1 VSYQDLISWSLRNSS
16 EPAPVFRRLRRWDSI
31 SAEFTNI
38 SGACRLGYRIETQA
52 AYLAL
57 HDLVRSE
64 GETIID
70 GFARSTR
77 KDTRN
82 TLTFAPN
89 RCSLEGWADFKRRT
103 NSVLAIYLHP
113 NPEDLKDSR
122 LSELPPSLYF
132 ESDFLKET
140 MLKIRAA
147 LLGTFIDEPCYLE
160 SLGCAILY
168 ELKHALQYGAQGRG
182 DFRGGLTPR
191 QLSRVEEYV
200 RANISKES
208 SLAELANLVGLSRY
222 HFSRAFKKSTGLAPY
237 QFVIAKRV
245 ECAKALLLNRQLS
258 MFEVAAAVGFNNP
271 LQLNRAFR
279 RLVGSAPSAFRQRNG
294 IRS

>member
-1 VSYQDLISWSLRNSS
+1 VSYQDEILWSSRNSS
-16 EPAPVFRRLRRWDSI
+16 EAAPVFRRLRRWDGI
-31 SAEFTNI
+31 SVELTNI
-38 SGACRLGYRIETQA
+38 SGASQLGYRVETRA

-57 HDLVRSE
+57 HDIVRSD
-64 GETIID
+64 GETIIE
-70 GFARSTR
+70 GVARSTR

-82 TLTFAPN
+82 ALTFSPD
-89 RCSLEGWADFKRRT
+89 RCRIEGWSDLKQRR
-103 NSVLAIYLHP
+103 NSVFAIYLHP
-113 NPEDLKDSR
+113 NPEDLKDSQ

-147 LLGTFIDEPCYLE
+147 LLGTFIDEPSYLE

-168 ELKHALQYGAQGRG
+168 ELKHALQYGGQERG

-191 QLSRVEEYV
+191 QLSRIEDYV
-200 RANISKES
+200 RANISKEV
-208 SLAELANLVGLSRY
+208 SLAGLATLVGLSRY

-245 ECAKALLLNRQLS
+245 ECAKELLSKRQLS
-258 MFEVAAAVGFNNP
+258 ILEVATAVGFNNP

-279 RLVGSAPSAFRQRNG
+279 RLVGSAPSAFRQRNAF
-294 IRS
+294 RS

>member
-1 VSYQDLISWSLRNSS
+1 VSYQDEILWSSRNSS
-16 EPAPVFRRLRRWDSI
+16 EAAPVFRRLRRWDGI
-31 SAEFTNI
+31 SVELTNI
-38 SGACRLGYRIETQA
+38 SGASQLGYRVETRA

-57 HDLVRSE
+57 HDIVRSD
-64 GETIID
+64 GETIIE
-70 GFARSTR
+70 GVARSTR

-82 TLTFAPN
+82 ALTFSPN
-89 RCSLEGWADFKRRT
+89 RCRIEGWSDLKQRR
-103 NSVLAIYLHP
+103 NSVFAIYLHP
-113 NPEDLKDSR
+113 NPEDLKDSQ

-147 LLGTFIDEPCYLE
+147 LLGTFIDEASYLE

-168 ELKHALQYGAQGRG
+168 ELKHALQYGGQERG

-191 QLSRVEEYV
+191 QLSRVEDYV
-200 RANISKES
+200 RANISKEV
-208 SLAELANLVGLSRY
+208 SLAGLANLVGLSRY

-245 ECAKALLLNRQLS
+245 ECAKELLSKRQLS
-258 MFEVAAAVGFNNP
+258 ILEVATAVGFNNP

-279 RLVGSAPSAFRQRNG
+279 RLVGSAPSAFRQRNAF
-294 IRS
+294 RS

>member
-1 VSYQDLISWSLRNSS
+1 VSYQDEILWSSRNSS
-16 EPAPVFRRLRRWDSI
+16 EAAPVFRRLRRWDGI
-31 SAEFTNI
+31 SVELTNI
-38 SGACRLGYRIETQA
+38 SGASQLGYRVETRA

-57 HDLVRSE
+57 HDIVRSD
-64 GETIID
+64 GETIIE
-70 GFARSTR
+70 GVARSTR

-82 TLTFAPN
+82 ALTFSPN
-89 RCSLEGWADFKRRT
+89 RCRIEGWSDLKQRR
-103 NSVLAIYLHP
+103 NSVFAIYLDP
-113 NPEDLKDSR
+113 NPEDLKDSQ

-147 LLGTFIDEPCYLE
+147 LLGTFIDEPSYLE

-168 ELKHALQYGAQGRG
+168 ELKHALQYGGQERG

-191 QLSRVEEYV
+191 QLSRIEDYV
-200 RANISKES
+200 RANISKEV
-208 SLAELANLVGLSRY
+208 SLAGLANLVGLSRY

-245 ECAKALLLNRQLS
+245 ECAKELLSKRQLS
-258 MFEVAAAVGFNNP
+258 ILEVATAVGFNNP

-279 RLVGSAPSAFRQRNG
+279 RLVGSAPSAFRQRNAF
-294 IRS
+294 RS

>member
-1 VSYQDLISWSLRNSS
+1 VSYQDQISWLSRNSS
-16 EPAPVFRRLRRWDSI
+16 EGAAVVPRLRRWDGI
-31 SAEFTNI
+31 SVEFTNLF
-38 SGACRLGYRIETQA
+38 GARQLGYRVEAQA

-57 HDLVRSE
+57 HDLVRSD

-82 TLTFAPN
+82 TLTFVPN
-89 RCSLEGWADFKRRT
+89 RCRTEGWADFKRRT

-113 NPEDLKDSR
+113 NLEDLSDSR
-122 LSELPPSLYF
+122 LSGLPPSLYF
-132 ESDFLKET
+132 ESEFLKET

-147 LLGTFIDEPCYLE
+147 LLGTFIDESSYLE
-160 SLGCAILY
+160 ALGCTILY
-168 ELKHALQYGAQGRG
+168 ELKHALQYGGQARV

-200 RANISKES
+200 RANISKEI
-208 SLAELANLVGLSRY
+208 SLAALANLVGLSRY

-245 ECAKALLLNRQLS
+245 ECAKELLSKRQLS
-258 MFEVAAAVGFNNP
+258 ILEVAAAVGFNSP

-294 IRS
+294 FRS

>member
-1 VSYQDLISWSLRNSS
+1 VSYQDEILWSSRDSS
-16 EPAPVFRRLRRWDSI
+16 EAAPVFRRLRRWDGI
-31 SAEFTNI
+31 SVELTNI
-38 SGACRLGYRIETQA
+38 SGASQLGYRVETRA

-57 HDLVRSE
+57 HDIVRSD
-64 GETIID
+64 GETIIE
-70 GFARSTR
+70 GVARSTR

-82 TLTFAPN
+82 ALTFSPN
-89 RCSLEGWADFKRRT
+89 RCRIEGWSDLKQRR
-103 NSVLAIYLHP
+103 NSVFAIYLHP
-113 NPEDLKDSR
+113 NPEDLKDSQ

-147 LLGTFIDEPCYLE
+147 LLGTFIDEPSYLE

-168 ELKHALQYGAQGRG
+168 ELKHALQYGGQERG

-191 QLSRVEEYV
+191 QLSRIEDYV
-200 RANISKES
+200 RANISKEV
-208 SLAELANLVGLSRY
+208 SLAGLATLVGLSRY

-237 QFVIAKRV
+237 QFVIANRV
-245 ECAKALLLNRQLS
+245 ECAKELLSKRQLS
-258 MFEVAAAVGFNNP
+258 ILEVATAVGFNNP

-279 RLVGSAPSAFRQRNG
+279 RLVGSAPSAFRQRNAF
-294 IRS
+294 RS

>member
-1 VSYQDLISWSLRNSS
+1 VSYQDEILWSSRNSS
-16 EPAPVFRRLRRWDSI
+16 EAAPVFRRLRRWDGI
-31 SAEFTNI
+31 SVELTNI
-38 SGACRLGYRIETQA
+38 SGASQLGYRVETRA

-57 HDLVRSE
+57 HDIVRSD
-64 GETIID
+64 GETIIE
-70 GFARSTR
+70 GVARSTR

-82 TLTFAPN
+82 ALTFSPN
-89 RCSLEGWADFKRRT
+89 RCRIEGWSDLKQRR
-103 NSVLAIYLHP
+103 NSVFAIYLHP
-113 NPEDLKDSR
+113 NPEDLKDSQ

-147 LLGTFIDEPCYLE
+147 LLGTFIDEPSYLE

-168 ELKHALQYGAQGRG
+168 ELKHALQYGGQERG

-191 QLSRVEEYV
+191 QLSHVEDYV
-200 RANISKES
+200 RANISKEV
-208 SLAELANLVGLSRY
+208 SLAGLANLVGLSRY

-245 ECAKALLLNRQLS
+245 ECAKELLSKRQLS
-258 MFEVAAAVGFNNP
+258 ILEVATAVGFNNP

-279 RLVGSAPSAFRQRNG
+279 RLVGSAPSAFRQRNAF
-294 IRS
+294 RS